1 MTRNLRYLFLLVF
14 MGMANVV
21 WAQNSGITGI
31 VLDDQGEPAIGA
43 IIQVIQGGIPKSG
56 AATDI
61 DGKYL
66 IKPLNP
72 GRYDVKV
79 SYVGYKEATTTGVIV
94 KQDQN
99 TEVNFRLE
107 VSTSTVL
114 KEYVVK
120 AYEVPLVDKYDQGR
134 TTLTSEQI
142 EKLPTRN
149 TVDMVS
155 LAGATYQQKSGG
167 AISIAG
173 ARANGTQ
180 YYIDGIMIQGGSINL
195 PPGAIDQL
203 SVITSGVPAKYG
215 DASGGVVSVT
225 TKGPSAETRGSV
237 SYERS
242 VDGYNRNLAFFDL
255 SGPLLKKKIDSV
267 NKKTVLGYS
276 LNGQYLFEE
285 DPDPNYYDNFVL
297 KGDVLDRIRKNPL
310 VAVPV
315 ESGGNSLRYATEY
328 LTRDDFETNKKRV
341 NADQKD
347 MRLVGKLDYMV
358 TDNANLVV
366 GGNYSYTNSR
376 AYSRNRALSLLAPDA
391 IPQSKSYTGRGYVRF
406 TQRFGKPTYDAPV
419 AEGDEA
425 PKKPVITNAFYTVQA
440 DYQVTY
446 TEQEDP
452 RHGKN
457 IFDYGYIGKF
467 HSDVVPG
474 YTIKQDTAS
483 GFTGVVLEGYNFP
496 TGVRFERS
504 DKNSD
509 LANYTSQVYDIF
521 QGDQSPIDL
530 FDIQQKRGL
539 LNGDVPQSV
548 YGLWSNYGSYITGY
562 AYGQQEQFAFNVDAS
577 FDFQPKKTRHAIE
590 FGLYY
595 QQRVERNYSASFS
608 GSTNFWSTMRLL
620 SNRHINSL
628 DFANPI
634 FIKNGQHYTLD
645 QLNSNNIIP
654 SPSDTIIYNRRFDA
668 AAQST
673 FDKNLRK
680 KLDLPVDGLDFIDI
694 YSLDPSNFS
703 LDMFSADELLNSG
716 DRLVNYYGYDYMGNK
731 LNGQVNFNDWFT
743 KKDANGNYTREVG
756 AFRPNYIA
764 GYIQDRFELPGNAAF
779 NIGVRIERFDANTK
793 VLKDPYSLYATHTVA
808 TSDAVNAE
816 YGRTPNNIGSNYV
829 VYIADNQS
837 SNPTVIGYRNGD
849 DWYDPYGR
857 LVQDPNVL
865 KQYSNG
871 RDPQPY
877 LQRNNADGTRALTM
891 RDEGYDP
898 NTSFTDYK
906 PQVNVM
912 PRLSFVFPIEDQSK
926 FFAHYDVIVQRPK
939 SVGEVYATPYD
950 YYYIAQ
956 NTNSIL
962 PNPDLKPE
970 RVFDYEFGFQQEI
983 NRYSAITITAYYKE
997 RKDMIQARPYLYAWP
1012 LTYWT
1017 FGNRDFS
1024 STKGITL
1031 KYDLR
1036 RIQRVSMLLTYTL
1049 QFVEGT
1055 GSNSNASGLLQNFI
1069 AAQLPNMRFT
1079 YPLSNDSRHIINVNL
1094 DYRFADNDGPMIGN
1108 SRILQNSGINL
1119 VFRARSGEP
1128 YTRNANAL
1136 RNVNVIQGQFNDAR
1150 LPWHYMMDLRIDK
1163 DFAFKARRR
1172 TPDEP
1177 VRYSRVGLTAFVY
1190 ITNLLNTK
1198 DILNVYPFTGRPD
1211 DDGYLVSPQG
1221 LQDAQSVVN
1230 PQSYRDLYGMN
1241 LLNPGFLNNP
1251 RRINL
1256 GLTVKF

>member
-1 MTRNLRYLFLLVF
+1 MQDMTRNLRYLFLLLF
-14 MGMANVV
+14 TGVV
-21 WAQNSGITGI
+21 NAAFGQNSGITGTI
-31 VLDDQGEPAIGA
+31 LDDQGIPATGA
-43 IIQVIQGGIPKSG
+43 IIQVLQGGINKSG
-56 AATDI
+56 AAADL

-79 SYVGYKEATTTGVIV
+79 SFVGYKEATVTGVIV
-94 KQDQN
+94 SPDKN
-99 TEVNFRLE
+99 TEVNFNLE
-107 VSTSTVL
+107 LSTSTVL
-114 KEYVVK
+114 QEYVIK
-120 AYEVPLVDKYDQGR
+120 AYEIPLVDKYDQGR

-149 TVDMVS
+149 TSDMVS
-155 LAGATYQQKSGG
+155 LAGATYQQKSGSG
-167 AISIAG
+167 ISIAG

-180 YYIDGIMIQGGSINL
+180 YFIDGMMIQGGSINL

-203 SVITSGVPAKYG
+203 SVITSGIPAKYG
-215 DASGGVVSVT
+215 DASGGVVSIT
-225 TKGPSAETRGSV
+225 TKGPSATTRGSV

-255 SGPLLKKKIDSV
+255 SGPLLKKKIDST

-285 DPDPNYYDNFVL
+285 DPDPSYYPNYMI
-297 KGDVLDRIRKNPL
+297 KGDVLDNIRRNPL
-310 VAVPV
+310 VAKATDAGPT
-315 ESGGNSLRYATEY
+315 LRYATEY
-328 LTRDDFETNKKRV
+328 LTADDFTTSKKRV
-341 NADQKD
+341 NAEQQN

-358 TDNANLVV
+358 SDNANLVV
-366 GGNYSYTNSR
+366 GGNYSYTNNR
-376 AYSRNRALSLLAPDA
+376 AYSRGLSLFAPDA
-391 IPQSKSYTGRGYVRF
+391 IPQAKTHTGRGYVRF
-406 TQRFGKPTYDAPV
+406 TQRFGKPATYSADGEDQKP
-419 AEGDEA
+419 
-425 PKKPVITNAFYTVQA
+425 PVISNAFYTVQA
-440 DYQVTY
+440 DYQMTY
-446 TEQEDP
+446 SEQEDP

-467 HSDVVPG
+467 YSDTRPG
-474 YTIKQDTAS
+474 YINRVDTAS
-483 GFTGVVLEGYNFP
+483 GISGVVLEGYDFAN
-496 TGVRFERS
+496 GVRFDRS
-504 DKNSD
+504 DKNAD
-509 LANYTSQVYDIF
+509 LANYTSQIF
-521 QGDQSPIDL
+521 DLFPGDMRPRDL
-530 FDIQQKRGL
+530 FDIQQRRGL
-539 LNGDVPQSV
+539 LNGDIPDLV
-548 YGLWSNYGSYITGY
+548 YGLWNNFGSYITGY
-562 AYGQQEQFAFNVDAS
+562 SYANQEQFAFNVDAS

-595 QQRVERNYSASFS
+595 QQRSERSFS
-608 GSTNFWSTMRLL
+608 TSFTRATNFWSTMRLL
-620 SNRHINSL
+620 TNRHINSL
-628 DFANPI
+628 DFANPL
-634 FIKNGQHYTLD
+634 FVKNGVQYTLD
-645 QLNSNNIIP
+645 DIRNGTGPLPGPN
-654 SPSDTIIYNRRFDA
+654 DTIVYNRRFDA

-673 FDKNLRK
+673 FDKNLRE
-680 KLDLPVDGLDFIDI
+680 KLGLPAGGLDYIDV
-694 YSLDPSNFS
+694 YSLDPSMFS

-716 DRLVNYYGYDYMGNK
+716 NPLVRYYGYDYTGK
-731 LNGQVNFNDWFT
+731 RVNGQINFNDWFT

-808 TSDAVNAE
+808 TSDALNME
-816 YGRTPNNIGSNYV
+816 YGGTPSNIGSDYV
-829 VYIADNQS
+829 VYVTDNLS

-849 DWYDPYGR
+849 DWYDPHGR
-857 LVQDPNVL
+857 IVQDPNIL

-877 LQRNNADGTRALTM
+877 LQRNNADRTRALTM

-912 PRLSFVFPIEDQSK
+912 PRLSFVFPIEDRSK

-939 SVGEVYATPYD
+939 SVGEIYATPSD
-950 YYYIAQ
+950 YYYLAQ

-983 NRYSAITITAYYKE
+983 NRYSAITITGYYKE

-1017 FGNRDFS
+1017 YGNRDFS
-1024 STKGITL
+1024 STKGVTL

-1055 GSNSNASGLLQNFI
+1055 GSNSNASGLTQNFI

-1079 YPLSNDSRHIINVNL
+1079 YPLSNDSRHVINLNL

-1108 SRILQNSGINL
+1108 SYILQNSGINL

-1136 RNVNVIQGQFNDAR
+1136 PSINVIQGQFNDAR

-1163 DFAFKARRR
+1163 DFSFKARRR
-1172 TPDEP
+1172 ALDEP
-1177 VRYSRVGLTAFVY
+1177 VRRARVGLTAFVY
-1190 ITNLLNTK
+1190 ITNLLNTR
-1198 DILNVYPFTGRPD
+1198 DILEVYPFTGRAD
-1211 DDGYLVSPQG
+1211 DNGYLVSPLGVQTTMN
-1221 LQDAQSVVN
+1221 STN
-1230 PQSYRDLYGMN
+1230 PQSYVDYYYMSMM
-1241 LLNPGFLNNP
+1241 NPGMLNNP
-1251 RRINL
+1251 RRVNL